1 MKWSGTSR
9 MINIGNDY
17 SKLKWPITF
26 ASVLTTTL
34 ALILILSFRSNS
46 WFTYEIIYRETN
58 SSQSVNRTNY
68 AKLLEYGSVGLWKTC
83 VGHYDEAQVKCD
95 PWTRETR
102 PQSFDTLIILV
113 ACALFLSNLTV
124 FPSWAASILIL
135 YNTNNRYI
143 RSMFSFILIL
153 FILTIAFTVL
163 LLVAMLVTSFTRF
176 YSPGVFTLGS
186 QHIFFQT
193 GLGFFYASFGLSND
207 FLFFINKRNLCLLAT
222 FLALLSLVFVIS
234 ALISK
239 KIIDIRLAETE
250 RELLKQMSD
259 DNYRPGWHRMVIAP
273 RTPMSDEETQPPP
286 YESNRK

>member
-1 MKWSGTSR
+1 MKWSGTTR

-17 SKLKWPITF
+17 STLKWPITF

-68 AKLLEYGSVGLWKTC
+68 AKLLEYGSVGLWKIC

-95 PWTRETR
+95 PWTRESR

-153 FILTIAFTVL
+153 FMLTIAFTVV

-193 GLGFFYASFGLSND
+193 GLGFFYASF
-207 FLFFINKRNLCLLAT
+207 AT

-259 DNYRPGWHRMVIAP
+259 DHYRPGWHRMVIAP